1 MVLELTFLLLKL
13 NYINS
18 HFRKNDFLLKKK
30 VKNILFYKLIMLNF
44 LNN

>member
-13 NYINS
+13 TYINS
-18 HFRKNDFLLKKK
+18 HIRKKDLLLKKK